1 MILEYVDD
9 SGDDGLVNSPTRF
22 FVLST
27 ILIYEELWKDIFT
40 EIKSFRG
47 YLRKEYGIKL
57 NRELKSNY
65 LVRNSGYI
73 HELHLSEDDRVK
85 IYRECLSFLASIHNI
100 RLFSVCIRKREL
112 ASAPIDVYEFAWT
125 LLLTRLHY
133 TANRMNGNNRK
144 DVSILISDE
153 TNETKLRSILR
164 KLRVY
169 NPIKN
174 KNVPLTTFIED
185 PFIRESAS
193 SHFVQFCDLVAFA
206 VAAKDVQS
214 KLLQPYKFKD
224 MYSILD
230 PILEKTVHDGEPREG
245 IVYYP
250 KK

>member
-27 ILIYEELWKDIFT
+27 ILIYEESWKDVFR

-47 YLRKEYGIKL
+47 FLRREYGIKL
-57 NRELKSNY
+57 NQELKSNY

-73 HELHLSEDDRVK
+73 HELHLSEDERVK
-85 IYRECLSFLASIHNI
+85 IYQECLSFLASIDKI
-100 RLFSVCIRKREL
+100 RLFSVCIRKREI
-112 ASAPIDVYEFAWT
+112 AGAPIDIYEFAWT

-144 DVSILISDE
+144 DTAILISDE

-169 NPIKN
+169 NPIKS

-185 PFIRESAS
+185 PFIRESTN

-206 VAAKDVQS
+206 VAAKDVSS
-214 KLLQPYKFKD
+214 KILRPYKFGD
-224 MYSILD
+224 MYAVLD
-230 PILEKTVHDGEPREG
+230 PILEKSVHDGEQREG